1 MANSFLKSNKV
12 LILVVVVVAAG
23 AFLGWKYLQAR
34 KYALPNG
41 IASGNGRIEAK
52 LVDATA
58 KEPLRV
64 KDILVDEGDL
74 VQPGQVL
81 VHLDTV
87 TLDAQLASAKAQVA
101 SAQEQL
107 AVVNAAIEKSKSQ
120 VTLAKIE
127 VDRAEK
133 LLAENA
139 SSQREVDVRRT
150 TVETTT
156 ASLAEDRARLNTAQ
170 QQVAVA
176 EANVAAVQSRID
188 DATLVSPVLGRVLYR
203 LAEPGEVLGPGG
215 KALTLVN
222 LDDVYMEIYLPAG
235 EAAPLKVGGEARLT
249 VDNQPGRSA
258 PAFVSFVSP
267 EAQFTPKQ
275 VETKSEREKLMFRVK
290 LQVPRAL
297 VKNYIESIKT
307 GVRGMGYVKVN
318 PGVAWPEWLEKGL
331 VTAPTTDASPAT
343 PPAAAPATPPAG
355 MPAAADSSAKAH

>member
-81 VHLDTV
+81 VHMDTV
-87 TLDAQLASAKAQVA
+87 TLDAQLAEAKSSVA
-101 SAQEQL
+101 AAQEQL
-107 AVVNAAIEKSKSQ
+107 AVVNANIAKRKSE
-120 VTLAKIE
+120 VALAKIE
-127 VDRAEK
+127 ADRAQK
-133 LLAENA
+133 MLQDNA

-156 ASLAEDRARLNTAQ
+156 AALDEARAQLQAAT

-215 KALTLVN
+215 KALTIVN
-222 LDDVYMEIYLPAG
+222 LDDVYMEIYLPAK
-235 EAAPLKVGGEARLT
+235 EAAPLKVGGEGRIT
-249 VDNQPGRSA
+249 VDSQPGRSA

-290 LQVPRAL
+290 LQVPKAL
-297 VKNYIESIKT
+297 VQNYIESIKT
-307 GVRGMGYVKVN
+307 GVRGMGYVKVD
-318 PGVAWPEWLEKGL
+318 PSVAWPDWLERGI
-331 VTAPTTDASPAT
+331 VTAPMSEAPPAT
-343 PPAAAPATPPAG
+343 TPATAG
-355 MPAAADSSAKAH
+355 ATSPAAADTTMKVR